1 MTRAKTSSKPVTRT
15 KPPTK
20 KAPARAKP
28 ARKPATAKAPAAARP
43 PGPAAKS
50 DTSHATAAG
59 AATLLER
66 LLDAWRSTRH
76 ARLAD
81 AIDAVARVSE
91 VAPLAGAADWNARAK
106 SPKPEDV
113 TALLAA
119 LLDGVKIPEVGARV
133 EALGTLAPDPRVAA
147 KYVEMLRAPPF
158 TASSNRPIWTK
169 ILAQLVERHTDPRAA
184 DDVRAMAPDY
194 TQIFGD
200 TVTGKHMRAALEK
213 AGPAIDHALAA
224 FPLCRVALA
233 AEHEALVRE
242 APAPAPPT
250 SVATPVVDEEMALLR
265 AVAEDPTDDARR
277 EAYRALLDA
286 KGDPWAEVI
295 ALQER
300 RFKRGTA
307 TAQELAREEDLL
319 KKHAKRWLGPL
330 APVVLEP
337 KFARGFLVECC
348 LNPKGT
354 KTGPAIGDPR
364 WATVETLHF
373 TYQRNWGRDVF
384 MHPVMSGVRR
394 LEGAPNAL
402 VEELLQDPTP
412 RVIESIELM
421 YGVLPKVLP
430 ATLVAPGL
438 MSLREFSISCWLFD
452 ADKSKYTS
460 TWNPPAIFADFLKS
474 PFAARLEVLRWSI
487 HDSQIVELHDALEA
501 HAGNAF
507 RARVEAYYFA
517 FLRGGDG
524 RWSDVEVRV
533 DSVDD
538 ALKYM
543 NSGVKAVLHLS
554 PERVKRLTVK
564 VAQGE
569 DPTRLKTHLDAI
581 RARFPEA
588 ALALPA

>member
-1 MTRAKTSSKPVTRT
+1 MSRARTSTKPVTAK
-15 KPPTK
+15 KPSTK
-20 KAPARAKP
+20 KAPARSKRASKP
-28 ARKPATAKAPAAARP
+28 EAVKTPGAATPPAPATTSVAASAPD
-43 PGPAAKS
+43 S
-50 DTSHATAAG
+50 
-59 AATLLER
+59 ATLLER

-76 ARLAD
+76 AALAD
-81 AIDAVARVSE
+81 AIDAVARASKI
-91 VAPLAGAADWNARAK
+91 APITGDADWNARAK

-113 TALLAA
+113 SALLAA

-133 EALGTLAPDPRVAA
+133 EALGTLAPDPRVAT
-147 KYVEMLRAPPF
+147 KYIEMLRAPPF
-158 TASSNRPIWTK
+158 TSSSNKPIWTK
-169 ILAQLVERHTDPRAA
+169 ILAQLVERHADPRAA
-184 DDVRAMAPDY
+184 DAVREMAPNY

-200 TVTGKHMRAALEK
+200 TVTGKHMRAALERV
-213 AGPAIDHALAA
+213 GPAIDHALAK
-224 FPLCRVALA
+224 FPLCRAPLS

-242 APAPAPPT
+242 APSPAPAAA
-250 SVATPVVDEEMALLR
+250 VAAPVVDEAMALLR

-277 EAYRALLDA
+277 EAYRAFLDA

-307 TAQELAREEDLL
+307 TPQDQAREDDLL
-319 KKHAKRWLGPL
+319 KKHATRWLGPL
-330 APVVLEP
+330 APVAIEP
-337 KFARGFLVECC
+337 KFARGFLVECS
-348 LNPKGT
+348 LIPKGT

-373 TYQRNWGRDVF
+373 TYHRNWGRDVF
-384 MHPVMSGVRR
+384 MHPVMAGVRR
-394 LEGAPNAL
+394 LEGAPTAL
-402 VEELLQDPTP
+402 VEELLLDPTP

-460 TWNPPAIFADFLKS
+460 TWNPPSIFADFLKS
-474 PFAARLEVLRWSI
+474 PFAARLELLRWTI
-487 HDSQIVELHDALEA
+487 HDSQVVELHDALDA
-501 HAGNAF
+501 HAGPAF
-507 RARVEAYYFA
+507 RARVDTFYFT
-517 FLRGGDG
+517 FLRGEDG
-524 RWSDVEVRV
+524 RWSDVEVKV

-538 ALKYM
+538 AIKYM
-543 NSGVKAVLHLS
+543 NSGVKSVVDLS

-564 VAQGE
+564 VAKGE
-569 DPTRLKTHLDAI
+569 DPTRLKAQFDAI

-588 ALALPA
+588 TLTLPA